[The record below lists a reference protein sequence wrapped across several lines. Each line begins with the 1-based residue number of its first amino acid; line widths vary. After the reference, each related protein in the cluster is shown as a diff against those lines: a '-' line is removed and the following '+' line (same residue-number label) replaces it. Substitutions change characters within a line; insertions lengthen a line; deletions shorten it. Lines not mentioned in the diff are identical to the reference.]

1 MQRYETAVEEAKIF
15 VAACAQSVAP
25 GRGMAE
31 YGVECQKF
39 SIFAINMAH
48 EALKIQKDRTSG
60 RRALQAINHPAGE
73 RHCAASLTLYFI
85 CKLVSWGW
93 AI

>member
-1 MQRYETAVEEAKIF
+1 MYQPLIKFHPYPAIF
-15 VAACAQSVAP
+15 TQVL
-25 GRGMAE
+25 R
-31 YGVECQKF
+31 
-39 SIFAINMAH
+39 IFAINMAH